1 MYVSRYVNLFLIQKN
16 HNFNKD
22 TFSYDFVSTCFYGK
36 KNAQNR
42 NQNQEKTPDIVHMYC
57 ILIGKGNM
65 GFHIGLSVVPSIHT
79 IDLTFWL
86 GNW

>member
-1 MYVSRYVNLFLIQKN
+1 MTLYTHAFMARKMPKREIKIKKR
-16 HNFNKD
+16 HA
-22 TFSYDFVSTCFYGK
+22 FYGK

>member
-1 MYVSRYVNLFLIQKN
+1 MTLYPHAFMARKMPKREIKIKKR
-16 HNFNKD
+16 HA
-22 TFSYDFVSTCFYGK
+22 FYGK

>member
-1 MYVSRYVNLFLIQKN
+1 MLLWQEKCPKEKSKSR
-16 HNFNKD
+16 KD
-22 TFSYDFVSTCFYGK
+22 TLFMARKMPKIEIKIK
-36 KNAQNR
+36 KR
-42 NQNQEKTPDIVHMYC
+42 HLDIVHMYC